1 MRGQIEEIKK
11 MLMEMIQDGYEGV
24 KVYDTREI
32 LGQPAAHNPGP
43 FMKQK
48 DDFKAKVI
56 YTCEDSEH
64 QAARDYVNGIIE
76 NINSIYNL
84 KHPIQYIIK
93 DFYGV
98 NAASVTGKDAFTSY
112 FRKGKDVRE
121 DIKEARA
128 FLADHPENK
137 DLLDAAEEALD
148 INATYKVRRR
158 TGIIYRCNFF
168 SEKENR
174 SLQANVGNVL
184 ILSGKVHNTE
194 ITRGLE
200 RKHRVSCYTLKEP
213 DFTLGEYFYYKR

>member
-1 MRGQIEEIKK
+1 MFSHWEKRIRQN
-11 MLMEMIQDGYEGV
+11 DG
-24 KVYDTREI
+24 KVGE
-32 LGQPAAHNPGP
+32 
-43 FMKQK
+43 
-48 DDFKAKVI
+48 
-56 YTCEDSEH
+56 S
-64 QAARDYVNGIIE
+64 
-76 NINSIYNL
+76 
-84 KHPIQYIIK
+84 
-93 DFYGV
+93 
-98 NAASVTGKDAFTSY
+98 
-112 FRKGKDVRE
+112 RK
-121 DIKEARA
+121 
-128 FLADHPENK
+128 
-137 DLLDAAEEALD
+137 ALD